1 MSSDNCSLQEEANDE
16 LLFDEIIEFS
26 PETEIVV
33 ENQDN
38 VKQITAFQ
46 CSKCEFIDSKQEIV
60 EKHQKF
66 HEKPPEECTEVVIYV
81 CSLCY
86 GQYNSI
92 EDLRGHMIEFH
103 KCKPIEKETKKSKDQ
118 PKNDLKT
125 DENDTEA
132 VPSVLAKE
140 EKVDNPLALL
150 PVPLKDF
157 KLIIRRNLVHKCT
170 LKGCS
175 YKLENEE
182 KLQLHLKCHKEGTT
196 TEFKCYECSID
207 VENWRRCSI
216 HLLKAHRISVGLLQ
230 CPLCSYSSSTSA
242 RVWRHMLTH
251 RNWKSKVLKSM
262 KTKKKEEKPPP
273 PPRTKYYAE
282 KTCEICNR
290 KFVSSKTLSKH
301 VKSVHNKIKPFICN
315 VCGLKTTRK
324 SVLSIHMRQHT
335 GEKPLACKV
344 CKFRTRDPST
354 LRSHEM
360 RHGKNPKKQCPSC
373 NKCFIQAAALKRHIR
388 TNHPEEFKKIS
399 CELCNYVTISA
410 EKLEVHMGDHRK
422 GLIVNNEDSLDASR
436 GESFKNPG
444 KFNVHHGGKHI
455 GNAEISSDCFLPL
468 ESVDSMP
475 HVPAV
480 DTGGVTIPA
489 PSHSEDTQFP
499 TFLNN

>member
-1 MSSDNCSLQEEANDE
+1 MEVDNISQEENPDGFS
-16 LLFDEIIEFS
+16 FDEIIAFS
-26 PETEIVV
+26 PEIV
-33 ENQDN
+33 ENPEN

-46 CSKCEFIDSKQEIV
+46 CSKCDFIDCKHEIV
-60 EKHQKF
+60 QQHQKL
-66 HEKPPEECTEVVIYV
+66 HDKPQEDYTEVVVYV

-86 GQYNSI
+86 GQYNSV

-103 KCKPIEKETKKSKDQ
+103 KCKPIKADSNKSKREQ
-118 PKNDLKT
+118 PKADLSESI
-125 DENDTEA
+125 ENNPKVVVGKD
-132 VPSVLAKE
+132 
-140 EKVDNPLALL
+140 EKVEKSLPLL
-150 PVPLKDF
+150 PVPLKEF
-157 KLIIRRNLVHKCT
+157 KLIIRRNLVLKCT
-170 LKGCS
+170 FKGCS
-175 YKLENEE
+175 YKLESDE
-182 KLQLHLKCHKEGTT
+182 KLQLHLKCHKEGTP
-196 TEFKCYECSID
+196 TEFKCSECGID
-207 VENWRRCSI
+207 VENWRRCSL
-216 HLLKAHRISVGLLQ
+216 HLLKAHRTSVGLLQ

-242 RVWRHMLTH
+242 RIWRHMITH

-282 KTCEICNR
+282 KTCDICNR

-324 SVLSIHMRQHT
+324 SVLAIHMRQHT

-360 RHGKNPKKQCPSC
+360 RHGKNPKQKCKSC
-373 NKCFIQAAALKRHIR
+373 DKSFIQAAALKRHIR
-388 TNHPEEFKKIS
+388 TNHPEEYKKIS

-410 EKLEVHMGDHRK
+410 EKLAVHMGDHSK

-436 GESFKNPG
+436 QDSFKNPG
-444 KFNVHHGGKHI
+444 KFNVHGKHI

-468 ESVDSMP
+468 DSVDSMP

-499 TFLNN
+499 TFLNS

>member
-1 MSSDNCSLQEEANDE
+1 METELIEFQEETTDDV
-16 LLFDEIIEFS
+16 LFDEFIAFS
-26 PETEIVV
+26 PEPEVID
-33 ENQDN
+33 NPNPDN

-46 CSKCEFIDSKQEIV
+46 CTKCNFIDSKQEIV
-60 EKHQKF
+60 EQHQKT
-66 HEKPPEECTEVVIYV
+66 HDKPPEPYTEVVVYV
-81 CSLCY
+81 CTLCY
-86 GQYNSI
+86 GQYNSV

-103 KCKPIEKETKKSKDQ
+103 KCKP
-118 PKNDLKT
+118 LK
-125 DENDTEA
+125 DENDKKSIKNPKIDHPQVIE
-132 VPSVLAKE
+132 SKKKVLPEMAKE
-140 EKVDNPLALL
+140 KKPNKPLTLL

-157 KLIIRRNLVHKCT
+157 KLIIRRNLVVKCT
-170 LKGCS
+170 LKGCP
-175 YKLENEE
+175 YKLENDE
-182 KLQLHLKCHKEGTT
+182 KLQSHLKCHKTGSTS
-196 TEFKCYECSID
+196 EFKCTECGIES
-207 VENWRRCSI
+207 ENWRRCSL
-216 HLLKAHRISVGLLQ
+216 HLLKSHKISVGLLQ
-230 CPLCSYSSSTSA
+230 CPLCSYASPASA
-242 RVWRHMLTH
+242 RVWRHMITH

-282 KTCEICNR
+282 KTCEICSR

-324 SVLSIHMRQHT
+324 AVLTIHMRQHT

-344 CKFRTRDPST
+344 CKFRTRDPSS

-360 RHGKNPKKQCPSC
+360 RHEKNRKQQCKSC
-373 NKCFIQAAALKRHIR
+373 DKSFIQASALKRHIR
-388 TNHPEEFKKIS
+388 SNHPEEFKKIS
-399 CELCNYVTISA
+399 CELCNYVTITA
-410 EKLEVHMGDHRK
+410 ERLAVHMGDHRK

-436 GESFKNPG
+436 GDSFKNPA
-444 KFNVHHGGKHI
+444 KFNVHGKH
-455 GNAEISSDCFLPL
+455 NAEISSDCFLPL